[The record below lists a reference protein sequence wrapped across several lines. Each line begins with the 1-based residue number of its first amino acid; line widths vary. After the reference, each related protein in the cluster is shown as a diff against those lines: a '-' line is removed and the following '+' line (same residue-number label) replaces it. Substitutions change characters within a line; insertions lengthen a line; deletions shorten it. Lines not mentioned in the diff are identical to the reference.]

1 MKKKN
6 KYQFDHMSIGEKFM
20 VALRGIK
27 KVFMTELSFRIHVAI
42 AVILIIINFMIGMSG
57 LEWII
62 VILVLGS
69 VMAAEIFNTAV
80 EDMMDVYSR
89 KYDDKIKDIKDISA
103 GAVLLLTIISVIIG
117 LIIYVPKVMSLFY

>member
-1 MKKKN
+1 
-6 KYQFDHMSIGEKFM
+6 MSIGEKFM

-27 KVFMTELSFRIHVAI
+27 KVYMTELSFRIHVAI
-42 AVILIIINFMIGMSG
+42 AVILIIVNFMIGMSG

>member
-1 MKKKN
+1 
-6 KYQFDHMSIGEKFM
+6 MSMGEKFM

-27 KVFMTELSFRIHVAI
+27 KVYTTELSFRIHAAI
-42 AVILIIINFMIGMSG
+42 AVILIIVNFVIGLSSI
-57 LEWII
+57 EWTI
-62 VILVLGS
+62 VLLVFGCM
-69 VMAAEIFNTAV
+69 MAAEIFNTAV

-103 GAVLLLTIISVIIG
+103 GAVLLLTIISIIIG